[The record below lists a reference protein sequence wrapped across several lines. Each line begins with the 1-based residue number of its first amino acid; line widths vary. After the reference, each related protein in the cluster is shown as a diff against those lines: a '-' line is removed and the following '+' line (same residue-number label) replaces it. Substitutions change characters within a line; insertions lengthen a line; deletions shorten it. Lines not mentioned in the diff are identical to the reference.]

1 MALRLESK
9 DLINRIKKNTMNISS
24 LSWLKFI
31 AVIGLFLSLGLISS
45 AQSDS
50 SSKLVYKINIKESIM
65 PAAWRQVKVGF
76 EEANRQNA
84 DIILIHMNTY
94 GGMVDMADS
103 IRTKILNSKI
113 PVWVFID
120 NQAASAGALISIA
133 CDSIYM
139 RKGGSIGAATVVDQ
153 SGNVVP
159 DKFQSFMR
167 STMRATAE
175 AKGQDTIVVGKDTV
189 LKWRRDPHI
198 AEAMVDPSIYI
209 EGIIDSGKVLTFT
222 ADEAIKHGYCEG
234 KAETVDDLLKQ
245 AGVKEYKLAE
255 FRPSLLDKLIGFL
268 TNPIVSGL
276 LIMAIVG
283 GIYFE
288 LQSPGIGFPLGLAV
302 LAAVLYFAPHYL
314 EGLAEHWELLLFI
327 IGVILVLVEIFAI
340 PGFGVTGISGIILI
354 VAGLTLAMIDNEL
367 FKGTGSFPIIVIVK
381 PFSVVVAS
389 VFLGLTGGILLS
401 KKFLTSSMFPNLALH
416 SELSGEDGFVG
427 VDLNIKSKVGMNGV
441 AITVLRP
448 SGKVQIDNEW
458 FDAMAEYGYI
468 EKGEKVK
475 VVKDEAG
482 QLYVVKID

>member
-1 MALRLESK
+1 
-9 DLINRIKKNTMNISS
+9 MNISG
-24 LSWLKFI
+24 LSWFRFI
-31 AVIGLFLSLGLISS
+31 AIIGLLLALCSSSS
-45 AQSDS
+45 AQTERN
-50 SSKLVYKINIKESIM
+50 SKLVYKINIKESIM

-94 GGMVDMADS
+94 GGMVDVADS
-103 IRTKILNSKI
+103 IRTKILNSPI

-175 AKGQDTIVVGKDTV
+175 AKGKDTIVVGRDTIV
-189 LKWRRDPHI
+189 KWRRDPHI

-209 EGIIDSGKVLTFT
+209 KGIIDSGKVLTFT
-222 ADEAIKHGYCEG
+222 AEEAIKHGYCEG
-234 KAETVDDLLKQ
+234 KVETVEDLLNH
-245 AGVKEYKLAE
+245 AGVKNYTLAE
-255 FRPSLLDKLIGFL
+255 FKPSFLDKILGFL
-268 TNPIVSGL
+268 TNPIVSGI

-302 LAAVLYFAPHYL
+302 LAAILYFAPHYL
-314 EGLAEHWELLLFI
+314 EGLAEHWELLIFI
-327 IGVILVLVEIFAI
+327 IGVVLVLIEVFAI
-340 PGFGVTGISGIILI
+340 PGFGITGISGIILI

-367 FKGTGSFPIIVIVK
+367 FKGNGSFPWIIIVK
-381 PFSVVVAS
+381 PFGIVVAS
-389 VFLGLTGGILLS
+389 VFLGLVGGIALS
-401 KKFLTSSMFPNLALH
+401 KKLLTSTMFPNLALH
-416 SELSGEDGFVG
+416 SELSGEGGFVG
-427 VDLNIKSKVGMNGV
+427 VDLHIKSKVGMEGI
-441 AITVLRP
+441 AITILRP
-448 SGKVQIDNEW
+448 SGKIQIDNEW
-458 FDAMAEYGYI
+458 FDAMSEYGYI

>member
-1 MALRLESK
+1 MNIRV
-9 DLINRIKKNTMNISS
+9 IKKIR
-24 LSWLKFI
+24 LIVL
-31 AVIGLFLSLGLISS
+31 VGLFAALSLASL
-45 AQSDS
+45 AQVNDS
-50 SSKLVYKINIKESIM
+50 TTLVFKIDIKESIM
-65 PAAWRQVKVGF
+65 PSAWRQVKVGF
-76 EEANRQNA
+76 EKAIEQKA

-103 IRTKILNSKI
+103 IRTKILNSPV

-153 SGNVVP
+153 SGKVVP

-175 AKGQDTIVVGKDTV
+175 AKGQDTVIVGKDTI

-209 EGIIDSGKVLTFT
+209 EGIIDTGKVLTFT
-222 ADEAIKHGYCEG
+222 AEEAIKHGYCEG

-245 AGVKEYKLAE
+245 AGVKNYTVAE
-255 FRPSLLDKLIGFL
+255 FKPSFLDRILGFL

-276 LIMAIVG
+276 LIMIIIG

-288 LQSPGIGFPLGLAV
+288 LQTPGIGFPL
-302 LAAVLYFAPHYL
+302 AAAAIAAILYFAPHYI
-314 EGLAEHWELLLFI
+314 EGLAEHWELLIFI
-327 IGVILVLVEIFAI
+327 IGVILVLIEVFAI

-367 FKGTGSFPIIVIVK
+367 FRGNGDFPWIVIVK
-381 PFSVVVAS
+381 PFGIVIAS
-389 VFLGLTGGILLS
+389 VFLGLVGGIALS
-401 KKFLTSSMFPNLALH
+401 KKLLTSTMFPNLALH
-416 SELSGEDGFVG
+416 SELSGEGGFVG
-427 VDLNIKSKVGMNGV
+427 VDLQIKTKVGMEGV
-441 AITVLRP
+441 AITILRP

-458 FDAMAEYGYI
+458 FDAMSEYGYI

-482 QLYVVKID
+482 QLYVVKIG

>member
-1 MALRLESK
+1 MNMATVKLVK
-9 DLINRIKKNTMNISS
+9 LIVI
-24 LSWLKFI
+24 
-31 AVIGLFLSLGLISS
+31 IGLFFASGLVSS
-45 AQSDS
+45 AQTDTG
-50 SSKLVYKINIKESIM
+50 SKLVYKINIKESIM

-76 EEANRQNA
+76 EDANAQNA

-175 AKGQDTIVVGKDTV
+175 AKGQDTIVVGKDTI
-189 LKWRRDPHI
+189 LKWRRNPHI

-209 EGIIDSGKVLTFT
+209 EGIIDTGKVLTFT

-288 LQSPGIGFPLGLAV
+288 LQSPGIGFPLGLAI

-327 IGVILVLVEIFAI
+327 IGIVLVLIEIFAI

-354 VAGLTLAMIDNEL
+354 VSGLTLAMIDNDL
-367 FKGTGSFPIIVIVK
+367 FKGTGGFSWIAIVR
-381 PFSVVVAS
+381 PFGIVVAS
-389 VFLGLTGGILLS
+389 VFLGLVGGIALS
-401 KKFLTSSMFPNLALH
+401 KKLLTSSMFPNLAL
-416 SELSGEDGFVG
+416 SLELTEKGGFVG
-427 VDLNIKSKVGMNGV
+427 VDLQMKSKVGMEGV

-448 SGKVQIDNEW
+448 SGKVQIDDEW
-458 FDAMAEYGYI
+458 FDAMSEYGFI

-475 VVKDEAG
+475 IIKDEAG
-482 QLYVVKID
+482 QLYVVKAN